1 MMMIIQTYGMMLVK
15 ALGQTVL
22 LTVLS
27 LVFAM
32 VIGMAFGLMNVG
44 HNRLLNF
51 IGTVY
56 VDAVRG
62 VPLIVLRTLFIL
74 VFPRGFTAW
83 DLRIFGWGLCWQVRL
98 PCP

>member
-51 IGTVY
+51 SGTVY

-62 VPLIVLRTLFIL
+62 VPLIVLAYFIYFGIPQGIHSL
-74 VFPRGFTAW
+74 GFKDFRMDTA
-83 DLRIFGWGLCWQVRL
+83 L
-98 PCP
+98 